1 MTPEELKRLQSIAEK
16 YGQKLYLQ
24 TILINDKLFQ
34 QLDYVARS
42 LAQQGSTIV
51 SITHRSLGWYFRR
64 SARSRA
70 HADWPVHLR
79 SDRRPA
85 ADFRYRGIDKL
96 VTEVETLLGTATLPS
111 SLFILMTNRLDPT
124 VLPT

>member
-1 MTPEELKRLQSIAEK
+1 M
-16 YGQKLYLQ
+16 
-24 TILINDKLFQ
+24 F
-34 QLDYVARS
+34 RS
-42 LAQQGSTIV
+42 HIV
-51 SITHRSLGWYFRR
+51 LWAGISD
-64 SARSRA
+64 APPRSRA
-70 HADWPVHLR
+70 HADWPAHLR